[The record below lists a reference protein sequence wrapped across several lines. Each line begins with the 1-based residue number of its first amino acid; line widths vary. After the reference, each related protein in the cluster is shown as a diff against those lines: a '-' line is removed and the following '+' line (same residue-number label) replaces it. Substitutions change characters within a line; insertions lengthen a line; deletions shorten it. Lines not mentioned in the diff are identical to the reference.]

1 MVMGGTKK
9 SIVMNKE
16 ELWVRIREMLAG
28 QIQTLDY
35 YFELHLGLKA
45 EREALHEAII
55 QTVLE
60 RKNYSRDKRIYML
73 GGAPANGK
81 SAFIRSGI
89 INYPKNILK
98 IDPDE
103 IKMMLPEYRYLLD
116 MQVPAAAR
124 LVHEESSKLAKKIRT
139 RAIAEG
145 TNLLLD
151 GVYNESIEKRI
162 EDVKALK
169 CNGHWVRIDYVTLDT
184 DLSLW
189 LAKIRHQRTGRLVP
203 EDLIK
208 STARSLV
215 KLIPELIELQLF
227 DELYLWD
234 TNIAAEPR
242 LILQQKSGKLVIT
255 DKMLYEN
262 FKRKANEKQNEQR
275 DW

>member
-9 SIVMNKE
+9 SMMKKE
-16 ELWVRIREMLAG
+16 ELWTRVREMLAG
-28 QIQTLDY
+28 EIQTIDY
-35 YFELHLGLKA
+35 YFERYPGLKA
-45 EREALHEAII
+45 EREVLHKAII
-55 QTVLE
+55 QTILE
-60 RKNYSRDKRIYML
+60 RKDYSKDKRIYML

-89 INYPKNILK
+89 VKYPNDILK

-103 IKMMLPEYRYLLD
+103 IKMMLPEYRYMLD
-116 MQVPAAAR
+116 MQEPRAAGV
-124 LVHEESSKLAKKIRT
+124 VHEESSELAKKIRE

-151 GVYNESIEKRI
+151 GVNNESIEKRI

-189 LAKIRHQRTGRLVP
+189 LAKIRYQRTGRLVP
-203 EDLIK
+203 EDIIK
-208 STARSLV
+208 RRARSLV

-242 LILQQKSGKLVIT
+242 LILRQKSGKLVIV

-262 FKRKANEKQNEQR
+262 FKRKADEEQKEQH
-275 DW
+275 DL

>member
-1 MVMGGTKK
+1 MK
-9 SIVMNKE
+9 KE
-16 ELWVRIREMLAG
+16 ELWTRLKEMLSKG
-28 QIQTLDY
+28 INTQEY
-35 YFELHLGLKA
+35 YFELCIGLKG

-55 QTVLE
+55 QTILE
-60 RKNYSRDKRIYML
+60 RKDYSKGKRIFML

-89 INYPKNILK
+89 VDYPPDALK

-103 IKMMLPEYRYLLD
+103 IKMMLPEYRSLLN
-116 MQVPAAAR
+116 MQEPLAAWF
-124 LVHEESSKLAKKIRT
+124 VHEESSCISKKLRQ
-139 RAIAEG
+139 RAIA
-145 TNLLLD
+145 TDADLLLD
-151 GVYNESIEKRI
+151 GVNNESIEKRI

-189 LAKIRHQRTGRLVP
+189 LAKIRYQKTGRLVS
-203 EDLIK
+203 EDFIK
-208 STARSLV
+208 DVARSLA
-215 KLIPELIELQLF
+215 KLIPELIGLQLF

-262 FKRKANEKQNEQR
+262 FKRKADEKQNEQR